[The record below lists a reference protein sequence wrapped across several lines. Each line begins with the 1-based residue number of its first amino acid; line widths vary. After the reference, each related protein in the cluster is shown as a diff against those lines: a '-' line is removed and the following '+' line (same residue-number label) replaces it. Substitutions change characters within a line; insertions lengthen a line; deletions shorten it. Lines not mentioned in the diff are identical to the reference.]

1 MGKNFGLPYMGTQTY
16 NHDGA
21 EISFDYEAFYQWVR
35 GKAKDGYK
43 IYISE
48 YQMPSD
54 FTEILT
60 IEVQSLLSPK
70 SPKKVKEKLFKY
82 ENIR

>member
-1 MGKNFGLPYMGTQTY
+1 MSRNYGLPYMGSK
-16 NHDGA
+16 NR
-21 EISFDYEAFYQWVR
+21 I
-35 GKAKDGYK
+35 AKEL
-43 IYISE
+43 ITELIE

-60 IEVQSLLSPK
+60 IETNSRLNDK

-82 ENIR
+82 EN